1 MAERRVAFV
10 TGASRGIGRACAL
23 ELARRGL
30 DVVVTARTV
39 TGADRLE
46 HSSTVKKS
54 ATNPLPGSLEATA
67 REARALGAEAL
78 VVKLDLAA
86 RADWPAAVDAALARF
101 GRIDVLVNNGR
112 YVGPG
117 HMDPFEDTPVELIEQ
132 MMLCNVIAPLHLVK
146 LCLPAMKRQGGGIV
160 INITSSAG
168 ERETPAPIGQGGWG
182 LGYSLSK
189 AALNR
194 MGPGLAKE
202 LRPYSIAV
210 IGLMPGFVGTERMAA
225 ELAECGRH
233 PLRADEA
240 RHEADDGDAV
250 RAELLREPGP
260 HAVQGRLGE
269 RVAEAPAAL
278 ADGRRR
284 LPLPRAR
291 GDVDDD
297 AAALALHGREA
308 ELHEMQRRDHVAEHH
323 LLDQLDR
330 RVLEGVHVPG
340 ADVAAVVDQHVDPPE
355 AREGGVDRRR
365 PVLARGEVELHDQGV
380 GAERP
385 HLAPRRLEA
394 ARQRRGERLLHR
406 GGMFEPLRAGH
417 GARRHHHVEAA
428 PRQLERARP
437 PDAAARAGHERDP
450 SLGHAAVPSA
460 AARAGSNPVSWSGEG
475 YARAA
480 GGARSAEQ
488 ALERRGLRPS
498 RGRSAQRGATI

>member
-39 TGADRLE
+39 TGAERLE

-101 GRIDVLVNNGR
+101 GRIDVLINNGR

-132 MMLCNVIAPLHLVK
+132 MMLCNVIAPLNLVK

-194 MGPGLAKE
+194 MVPGLAKE
-202 LRPYSIAV
+202 LRPYHIAV

-225 ELAECGRH
+225 ELAEFGFDASKALPVENPGRVCAMLATAKD
-233 PLRADEA
+233 PMYFSGKDVY
-240 RHEADDGDAV
+240 G
-250 RAELLREPGP
+250 PGF
-260 HAVQGRLGE
+260 H
-269 RVAEAPAAL
+269 
-278 ADGRRR
+278 
-284 LPLPRAR
+284 
-291 GDVDDD
+291 
-297 AAALALHGREA
+297 
-308 ELHEMQRRDHVAEHH
+308 AEH
-323 LLDQLDR
+323 
-330 RVLEGVHVPG
+330 
-340 ADVAAVVDQHVDPPE
+340 
-355 AREGGVDRRR
+355 
-365 PVLARGEVELHDQGV
+365 
-380 GAERP
+380 
-385 HLAPRRLEA
+385 
-394 ARQRRGERLLHR
+394 
-406 GGMFEPLRAGH
+406 
-417 GARRHHHVEAA
+417 
-428 PRQLERARP
+428 
-437 PDAAARAGHERDP
+437 
-450 SLGHAAVPSA
+450 
-460 AARAGSNPVSWSGEG
+460 
-475 YARAA
+475 
-480 GGARSAEQ
+480 
-488 ALERRGLRPS
+488 ALVRFD
-498 RGRSAQRGATI
+498 

>member
-39 TGADRLE
+39 TGAERLE

-67 REARALGAEAL
+67 REARALGAETL

-86 RADWPAAVDAALARF
+86 RADWSAAVDAALARF

-132 MMLCNVIAPLHLVK
+132 MMLCNVIAPLTLVK

-194 MGPGLAKE
+194 MVPGLAKE
-202 LRPYSIAV
+202 LRPYNIAV

-225 ELAECGRH
+225 ELAEFGFDASKALPVENPGRVCAMLATAKD
-233 PLRADEA
+233 PMYFSGKDVY
-240 RHEADDGDAV
+240 G
-250 RAELLREPGP
+250 PGF
-260 HAVQGRLGE
+260 H
-269 RVAEAPAAL
+269 
-278 ADGRRR
+278 
-284 LPLPRAR
+284 
-291 GDVDDD
+291 
-297 AAALALHGREA
+297 
-308 ELHEMQRRDHVAEHH
+308 AEH
-323 LLDQLDR
+323 
-330 RVLEGVHVPG
+330 
-340 ADVAAVVDQHVDPPE
+340 
-355 AREGGVDRRR
+355 
-365 PVLARGEVELHDQGV
+365 
-380 GAERP
+380 
-385 HLAPRRLEA
+385 
-394 ARQRRGERLLHR
+394 
-406 GGMFEPLRAGH
+406 
-417 GARRHHHVEAA
+417 
-428 PRQLERARP
+428 
-437 PDAAARAGHERDP
+437 
-450 SLGHAAVPSA
+450 
-460 AARAGSNPVSWSGEG
+460 
-475 YARAA
+475 
-480 GGARSAEQ
+480 
-488 ALERRGLRPS
+488 ALVRFD
-498 RGRSAQRGATI
+498 